1 VKTITVLGAT
11 GSVGRRT
18 LELVSRFR
26 DEFEVAGLAAR
37 GSQLPLLIEQIREH
51 RPAAVALT
59 DAAAVDRLARE
70 LGHPRPELFSGP
82 EGVVALASSVKAD
95 IVLSGMVG
103 GAGLLPTLA
112 AIRAGRTIALANKET
127 LVMAGAL
134 MTRAAREHGVALLP
148 VDSEHSAIFQCRAG
162 ARPRDVSRLVL
173 TASGGPFVRLPRPA
187 LERVTV
193 AEALRH
199 PTWRMGAK
207 ITIDS
212 ATLMNKG
219 LEVIEAHWLFDM
231 PFDRIDVVVHPQSIV
246 HSMVEFVDASVL
258 AQLGMPDMGIPIL
271 YALSYPDR
279 LPCPAPALDLIR
291 IGALTFEAPDEA
303 RFPCLALARQAG
315 AAGGAAPAVLNAANE
330 VAVAAFLEERCGFM
344 DIPRLIGDALDA
356 HASERLDDLESCLA
370 LDARV
375 RQSVRAAVA
384 GDPAGTGSL
393 SRRG

>member
-1 VKTITVLGAT
+1 MKAITVLGAT

-18 LELVSRFR
+18 LELVSRFP
-26 DEFEVAGLAAR
+26 DEFRIAGLAAR
-37 GSQLPLLIEQIREH
+37 GTNLPLLVEQIREH
-51 RPAAVALT
+51 RPGAVALV
-59 DAAAVDRLARE
+59 DAGALDRLARE
-70 LGHPRPELFSGP
+70 LGHPRPELLAGP
-82 EGVVALASSVKAD
+82 DGLATLASSVGAD
-95 IVLSGMVG
+95 IVLSGLVG

-148 VDSEHSAIFQCRAG
+148 VDSEHSAIFQCLAG
-162 ARPRDVSRLVL
+162 AKLREVKRLVL
-173 TASGGPFVRLPRPA
+173 TASGGPFVRLPKDA

-193 AEALRH
+193 TEALEH

-219 LEVIEAHWLFDM
+219 LEVIEARWLFGM
-231 PFDRIDVVVHPQSIV
+231 PFDRIDVIVHPQSIV

-258 AQLGMPDMGIPIL
+258 AQLGTPDMGIPIL

-279 LPCPAPALDLIR
+279 LPCPAPPLDLVR
-291 IGALTFEAPDEA
+291 VGALTFEAPDES

-315 AAGGAAPAVLNAANE
+315 EAGGAAPVVLNAANE
-330 VAVAAFLEERCGFM
+330 VAVAAFLEERCRFV
-344 DIPRLIGDALDA
+344 DIPRLIAEALQA
-356 HASERLDDLESCLA
+356 YGSARADDLEACLSV
-370 LDARV
+370 DTEV
-375 RQSVRAAVA
+375 RASVRRALA
-384 GDPAGTGSL
+384 GDRAGLAGASL
-393 SRRG
+393 RA